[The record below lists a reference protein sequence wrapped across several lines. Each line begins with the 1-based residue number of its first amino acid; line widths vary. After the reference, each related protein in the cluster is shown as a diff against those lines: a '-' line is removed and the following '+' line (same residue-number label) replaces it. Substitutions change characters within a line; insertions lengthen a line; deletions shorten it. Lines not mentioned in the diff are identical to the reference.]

1 MPDPLSRR
9 TFRLVALAAT
19 VTIVSACAPS
29 ATLVSDPVFAELYL
43 SEQEELRR
51 IQTAA
56 GEAGFELRT
65 VTLDAVPSGRE
76 EVDAALARVD
86 PGHPTVLSPL
96 LSGLVSPSNLA
107 RDGGGPPVLLL
118 GGPDDLTGAHS
129 AASPADE
136 ASADADGDTDADNDI
151 DDAVSQAVYNRVP
164 AFGGLGTRVGGN
176 AVVAY
181 FRTDTAAR
189 RAELDAFRDG
199 LGGGVESTRFVV
211 FESPPDD
218 AVVREELFR
227 VRSPGV
233 ELVAAF
239 LGSQNRL
246 VLEEIRGMGTTPPP
260 VATEDRG
267 PAAAYD
273 SLVSYSIERDYA
285 GAVESFLSGRR
296 GTIIVDARLVDRDV
310 ERNDRVP

>member
-9 TFRLVALAAT
+9 TVRLLALAAT
-19 VTIVSACAPS
+19 VTIFSACAPS
-29 ATLVSDPVFAELYL
+29 ATLVTDPVFAELYL
-43 SEQEELRR
+43 SEHEELRR
-51 IQTAA
+51 FQTAA

-76 EVDAALARVD
+76 AVEGALARVD

-96 LSGLVSPSNLA
+96 LSGLVSSSHGS
-107 RDGGGPPVLLL
+107 RDGSGPQVLLL
-118 GGPDDLTGAHS
+118 GGPDDLTGAD
-129 AASPADE
+129 AAAPSADE
-136 ASADADGDTDADNDI
+136 ALAEPDADGGTGDR
-151 DDAVSQAVYNRVP
+151 VSRAVYNRVP
-164 AFGGLGTRVGGN
+164 AFGGLGTRVGGS

-189 RAELDAFRDG
+189 RAELDAFRNG

-218 AVVREELFR
+218 SAVRAELFR
-227 VRSPGV
+227 VRSPDV

-246 VLEEIRGMGTTPPP
+246 VLEEIRGMGATPPP
-260 VATEDRG
+260 VATEDLG
-267 PAAAYD
+267 PTAAYD
-273 SLVSYSIERDYA
+273 SFVSYSIERDYA

-296 GTIIVDARLVDRDV
+296 GKIIVDARLVDRDV

>member
-9 TFRLVALAAT
+9 PVRLVALAAT

-43 SEQEELRR
+43 SEQEERR
-51 IQTAA
+51 RFETAA
-56 GEAGFELRT
+56 GEAGFELRS

-76 EVDAALARVD
+76 VVSAALGRVD

-96 LSGLVSPSNLA
+96 LAAFAPSRERA
-107 RDGGGPPVLLL
+107 PDADVRHVLLL
-118 GGPDDLTGAHS
+118 GGAEEAMRGDA
-129 AASPADE
+129 AASPAD
-136 ASADADGDTDADNDI
+136 ADGGTGDR
-151 DDAVSQAVYNRVP
+151 VSRAVYNRVP
-164 AFGGLGTRVGGN
+164 AFAELGRRVGGN
-176 AVVAY
+176 SIVAY
-181 FRTDTAAR
+181 FRSDTPAR

-199 LGGGVESTRFVV
+199 LGDGAESTRFVV

-218 AVVREELFR
+218 SAVREELFR
-227 VRSPGV
+227 VRSPDV

-239 LGSQNRL
+239 LGPQNRL
-246 VLEEIRGMGTTPPP
+246 VLEEIVGIGATPPP
-260 VATEDRG
+260 VATEDLG

-273 SLVSYSIERDYA
+273 SVVSYSVERDYA
-285 GAVESFLSGRR
+285 AAVGAFLSGRR

-310 ERNDRVP
+310 GRNDRVP